1 MAYTKAQGG
10 RDYGLVPA
18 KIFLCDDKFPRG
30 FCIAGSRRCQEI
42 PAVENVSRGREYSVY
57 PFAAGFFGFVLLSN
71 AVFVV
76 LPMPVFAAM
85 SPRPVFCR
93 ARATSRTLRAVL
105 QFSVIL

>member
-1 MAYTKAQGG
+1 VAYTKAQGG

-42 PAVENVSRGREYSVY
+42 PAVENVSRGPEYSVY
-57 PFAAGFFGFVLLSN
+57 PFVAGFFGFVLW
-71 AVFVV
+71 FV
-76 LPMPVFAAM
+76 PVFA
-85 SPRPVFCR
+85 P
-93 ARATSRTLRAVL
+93 RATSRTLRAVL